1 MWHLHL
7 FFFLLDRK
15 QKVQEITVLRVEVD
29 MLLDEEEVMH
39 YSDSGA
45 REVSVEEEECQG
57 LGAGA

>member
-1 MWHLHL
+1 M
-7 FFFLLDRK
+7 
-15 QKVQEITVLRVEVD
+15 QEITVLRVEVD